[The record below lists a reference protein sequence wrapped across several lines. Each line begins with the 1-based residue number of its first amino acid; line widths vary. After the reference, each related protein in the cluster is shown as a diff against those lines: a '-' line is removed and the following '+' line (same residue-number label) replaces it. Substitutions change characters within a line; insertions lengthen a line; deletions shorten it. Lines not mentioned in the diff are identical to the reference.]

1 VEDVRVPKTA
11 LGAYVGEYTSMEDEP
26 VDARAAAQRI
36 AAGSTLQ
43 HLSSPKSAQGANHVY
58 RIWRDDGTVI
68 FKVYG
73 ADSRDRREAHALEA
87 LENIAGVPR
96 VLTRGVDEGAH
107 WVMFVD
113 GGKWSLDTLPENPG
127 LAEKAGETL
136 AAIHASDTGAFSNL
150 ARGIDEEWIASDLQ
164 TTIRRLERY
173 RRRVG
178 VSAEAIEAAHEVP
191 PPNASEPV
199 VSHTDP
205 IARKFVVNDKGDI
218 TLVNWE
224 WATLAPPE
232 WDLSRAAWSMSV
244 HEGPAAALGLL
255 HGYGTE
261 MDQGQLDRWIV
272 YHAAQQLLQL
282 ADRQTS
288 SKASDLPHNLVPE
301 FDRAVLG
308 AIEA

>member
-1 VEDVRVPKTA
+1 
-11 LGAYVGEYTSMEDEP
+11 
-26 VDARAAAQRI
+26 
-36 AAGSTLQ
+36 
-43 HLSSPKSAQGANHVY
+43 
-58 RIWRDDGTVI
+58 
-68 FKVYG
+68 
-73 ADSRDRREAHALEA
+73 
-87 LENIAGVPR
+87 
-96 VLTRGVDEGAH
+96 
-107 WVMFVD
+107 MFVD

-136 AAIHASDTGAFSNL
+136 AAIHGSDTSVFSNL
-150 ARGIDEEWIASDLQ
+150 ARGIDEEWIATDLQ
-164 TTIRRLERY
+164 ATIRRLERY

-178 VSAEAIEAAHEVP
+178 VSAEAIEAAHNVA
-191 PPNASEPV
+191 PPNASEPT
-199 VSHTDP
+199 VSHTNP
-205 IARKFVVNDKGDI
+205 IARKFVVNDKGDV

-244 HEGPAAALGLL
+244 HEGPAAALGLMR
-255 HGYGTE
+255 GYGTE

-288 SKASDLPHNLVPE
+288 SKASDLPRTLVPE